1 MTKTQKQLQGEQT
14 RQRIIEEAAKLFAR
28 KGFYGTS
35 ISDLAQATELTKGAF
50 YHHFESK
57 EALFFA
63 VIDLVRHTWH
73 EAVIRDV
80 LKVKD
85 ALPRISVLFDN
96 HTRLVSENET
106 LCLVLSALAE
116 EMDGVNPT
124 YMALL
129 QGIHADMAYFI
140 ERIIQKGQ
148 AANQIRSDLDAQL
161 MAVNIV
167 GMLKGV
173 GCSQILNHLSVD
185 HAARMATL
193 KQMLLDSL
201 RP

>member
-14 RQRIIEEAAKLFAR
+14 RQHIIEEAAKLFAR

-50 YHHFESK
+50 YHHFENK

-63 VIDLVRHTWH
+63 VIDMVRSTWH

-85 ALPRISVLFDN
+85 ALPRISILFDN

-106 LCLVLSALAE
+106 LCLVLSTLAE
-116 EMDGVNPT
+116 EMDGVNPI
-124 YMALL
+124 YMATL
-129 QGIHADMAYFI
+129 QEIYADMTYFI
-140 ERIIQKGQ
+140 GRIIQKGQ
-148 AANQIRSDLDAQL
+148 AANQVRSDLDAQL

-173 GCSQILNHLSVD
+173 GCSQILNQLSVD